1 MKKKIQKKYAGG
13 TLLKLY
19 MCLIC
24 FGQATPYCIIAGC
37 SKRYDVTTHR
47 QGSEQLSK
55 KTAMDSNG
63 GSTLVP
69 TLIPAPADKTA
80 TKIQKAYRRHVAQK
94 KSAATTIQRV
104 VEGHNI
110 RTAAEKRV
118 EKDRLGAC
126 AELFTTAET
135 ERATRE
141 RAGAAIKIQAAIRE
155 HQVRTAAKKREEG
168 ILGACA
174 KSFTKAET
182 EAERAEDKRKEEI
195 QTNGNFHAPPS
206 VLSTHKKDSN
216 SSLNTT
222 SGIVKKGP
230 QNDQENALDVPRN
243 KIAPQK
249 AEDCLKELPE
259 QAIQKENEVGE
270 AQKKSASQKYEALK
284 PIIQQFIEVASLK
297 KKRLEKL
304 RNGQK
309 SSNKKSGNANQAAY
323 SEKITRLKEK
333 KKLKEE
339 LWIRVLEKEKSIS
352 RDVPKEAQGGT
363 GIQTI
368 ATRQDHT
375 ATKVIKID
383 RKDNTEPGW
392 ESDIEKYIE
401 VSPGK
406 GGRLLKEIF
415 VNGGSTI
422 EKNNEA
428 KEQENVT
435 CLTQCL
441 LKKVRAK
448 EQSFDDGT
456 YIIEDPEKLFL
467 TS

>member
-1 MKKKIQKKYAGG
+1 
-13 TLLKLY
+13 

-37 SKRYDVTTHR
+37 SKSYDVTTHR

-63 GSTLVP
+63 GSTLAP

-195 QTNGNFHAPPS
+195 QTNGNFHAPPQCI
-206 VLSTHKKDSN
+206 KY
-216 SSLNTT
+216 
-222 SGIVKKGP
+222 
-230 QNDQENALDVPRN
+230 
-243 KIAPQK
+243 
-249 AEDCLKELPE
+249 
-259 QAIQKENEVGE
+259 
-270 AQKKSASQKYEALK
+270 SQKR
-284 PIIQQFIEVASLK
+284 QQ
-297 KKRLEKL
+297 
-304 RNGQK
+304 
-309 SSNKKSGNANQAAY
+309 
-323 SEKITRLKEK
+323 
-333 KKLKEE
+333 
-339 LWIRVLEKEKSIS
+339 
-352 RDVPKEAQGGT
+352 
-363 GIQTI
+363 
-368 ATRQDHT
+368 
-375 ATKVIKID
+375 
-383 RKDNTEPGW
+383 
-392 ESDIEKYIE
+392 
-401 VSPGK
+401 
-406 GGRLLKEIF
+406 
-415 VNGGSTI
+415 
-422 EKNNEA
+422 
-428 KEQENVT
+428 
-435 CLTQCL
+435 
-441 LKKVRAK
+441 
-448 EQSFDDGT
+448 
-456 YIIEDPEKLFL
+456 
-467 TS
+467 